1 MDQILTRHTVTYGDK
16 KIHFELERKSNQNKQ
31 ELNEER
37 LSFYT
42 NITHELRT
50 PLTLIIG
57 PLEDMV
63 QDSGL
68 PKVYTKKI
76 GIIHS
81 SAVRLLNLIN
91 QLLEFRKTET
101 NNRKLYVAKEN
112 IANDVRRLTTMHI
125 DARSKYTVCIR

>member
-1 MDQILTRHTVTYGDK
+1 YVFLSIIFIYLIMLFYKK
-16 KIHFELERKSNQNKQ
+16 KIDLQTSFELERKKNQNRQ

-37 LSFYT
+37 LNFYT

-63 QDSGL
+63 QDSGM
-68 PKVYTKKI
+68 PKVYTNKI
-76 GIIHS
+76 GLIHS
-81 SAVRLLNLIN
+81 RAVKLLNLIN

-101 NNRKLYVAKEN
+101 NNRKLYVTKDN
-112 IANDVRRLTTMHI
+112 IANLVAEI
-125 DARSKYTVCIR
+125 G